1 MATTRPGLL
10 FEQTFD
16 SGSNVTALGF
26 KYSGNKDVTLSTVA
40 GQRAAKIT
48 LDHYKSDYAYR
59 TEIQPTKLPS
69 SHFDSGMFAKMNQEY
84 WYGMRIYLDEGWRE
98 TDKAD
103 TVLMQFHSQPDAGEA
118 WRNPPVALQ
127 VVNKNGEQH
136 LNLIV
141 RSDSSKITTGSGE
154 KRYDSSKQYD
164 LGRIDGDIGK
174 WTDLVW
180 HVKWNHDGSGY
191 LQLYKDGKIIA
202 DLKGA
207 NAFNDATGPYLKM
220 GLYKYEWQSGTDTGA
235 DSRTVYF
242 DDFRVGGS
250 DAGYATVAPGSSA
263 PVENPPAPPAPPA
276 PSVPAPT
283 SPSNTGATKGTDG
296 DDKLVGTSR
305 SEVIDGGKGFDLL
318 DLSKL
323 TAAARIDLASGK
335 ADMGGGHVD
344 TVHNMEGV
352 VGTSAS
358 DTLLGNGAA
367 NKLRGLAGNDRID
380 GRGGDDVLAGG
391 DGNDDIIGG
400 NGNDVLYGGR
410 GTDILT
416 GGTGSDRFVKESI
429 GEGTDY
435 VTDFKSNDV
444 LDLVALNTAVKETY
458 GHDLTGEYLHFVQS
472 GKATLV
478 KMDVDGSGPVGM
490 ETLFHLDA
498 VTASS
503 LHLHDNV
510 LIHDSDL
517 VS

>member
-16 SGSNVTALGF
+16 SGSDVTALGF
-26 KYSGNKDVTLSTVA
+26 KYSGNKDVTLGTVA
-40 GQRAAKIT
+40 GQRAAKIS

-59 TEIQPTKLPS
+59 TEIQPTKLPA

-84 WYGMRIYLDEGWRE
+84 WYGMRVYLDEGWKE

-154 KRYDSSKQYD
+154 GRYDSSKQYD
-164 LGRIDGDIGK
+164 LGKIDGDIGK

-220 GLYKYEWQSGTDTGA
+220 GLYKYEWQSGTDTGP

-250 DAGYATVAPGSSA
+250 DATYNTVAPGTVA
-263 PVENPPAPPAPPA
+263 PPVVNPPAPKPPA
-276 PSVPAPT
+276 PTEPTPPAN
-283 SPSNTGATKGTDG
+283 SSDIKGTDG
-296 DDKLVGTSR
+296 DDKLTGTAK
-305 SEVIDGGKGFDLL
+305 SEVIDGGTGVDLL

-323 TAAARIDLASGK
+323 TAAAKIDLASGK

-344 TVHNMEGV
+344 TVYNMEGV
-352 VGTSAS
+352 IGTSAS

-367 NKLRGLAGNDRID
+367 NKIRGMAGNDKID
-380 GRGGDDVLAGG
+380 GRGGDDILAGG

-416 GGTGSDRFVKESI
+416 GGTGSDRFVKEAT

-444 LDLVALNTAVKETY
+444 LDLIALNKAVKAAY
-458 GHDLTGEYLHFVQS
+458 GHELSADYLFFVQS
-472 GKATLV
+472 GNATYV
-478 KMDVDGSGPVGM
+478 RMDVDGKGPIGM
-490 ETLFHLDA
+490 ETLFHLDN
-498 VTASS
+498 VNASS

-510 LIHDSDL
+510 LLHDSDL